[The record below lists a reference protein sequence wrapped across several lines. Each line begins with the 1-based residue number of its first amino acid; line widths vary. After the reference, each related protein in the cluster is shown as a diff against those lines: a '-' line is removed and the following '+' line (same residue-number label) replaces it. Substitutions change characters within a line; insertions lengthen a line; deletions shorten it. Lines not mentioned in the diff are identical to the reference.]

1 MDELTNNPAPA
12 ATPAPAAEPAQAAPA
27 SMPTSSSSSESVP
40 DILKSLNWTEVL
52 FGVLGSAAL
61 FYTIYYFRY
70 NMNAGQAFQNQI
82 QNKIDDL
89 NIKIADVNSV
99 LASKAQAQSFEG
111 FY

>member
-1 MDELTNNPAPA
+1 MDELTN
-12 ATPAPAAEPAQAAPA
+12 TPAPAAEPAPAAPTPA
-27 SMPTSSSSSESVP
+27 AAPMPTSSSSESVP

-89 NIKIADVNSV
+89 NIKIADINSV
-99 LASKAQAQSFEG
+99 MASKATAQSFDG
-111 FY
+111 FN

>member
-27 SMPTSSSSSESVP
+27 PMPTSSSSSESVP

>member
-12 ATPAPAAEPAQAAPA
+12 ATPAPAPAAESTPAVAP
-27 SMPTSSSSSESVP
+27 MPSSSSSESVP
-40 DILKSLNWTEVL
+40 DILKSLNWTEVI

-89 NIKIADVNSV
+89 NIKISDINSV
-99 LASKAQAQSFEG
+99 LASKQQAQSFDG